1 MTQATTSAIRAPWA
15 VAAALAICAALPP
28 RVAAAQA
35 TPPAAPASTSAFA
48 AVQGYAIDSLHS
60 GPLTNAVVLVEG
72 SGRSTTTDADGH
84 YMLDSITPGTHR
96 VLLLH
101 HLLDTLGV
109 GQMRTPPI
117 TFTAGETHTLDLAI
131 PSPSRI
137 VGILCTPAQRMR
149 GPAAMIGSVRD
160 PDTQGPAVGAEVQ
173 VVYYVPDL
181 VGRKQL
187 RTGSAT
193 VDSTGMYRICGL
205 TKDMDGKV
213 QVYRNKVSSG
223 EVPITIDNGFLA
235 LRSFTVAGHQTV
247 VEVQGDS
254 GKMKRVAKGAARV
267 TGRVV
272 DKTGK
277 PLVGARVQL
286 QSGGEVTLT
295 KNNGDFTLD
304 SLPSG
309 TQALEIR
316 KLGYSVAEVPVELS
330 NASPAKTTVTMS
342 DAAPML
348 ETMRVEAQV
357 DKGLSKVGYLDRK
370 RSGFGYFFDGTQVN
384 HQSHLFSDMMRI
396 SPGLIMQPAG
406 DGRTNVIRDSRNQQN
421 GCVNF
426 YVDNSPYQEMT
437 PGDIDD
443 YIRPD
448 EVVALE
454 VYHGTET
461 PPQFTQPGGSSCATI
476 VIWTQAR
483 VGSVRPSKQ
492 P

>member
-1 MTQATTSAIRAPWA
+1 MTQATTSAVRASLALAA
-15 VAAALAICAALPP
+15 VAIFAALAP
-28 RVAAAQA
+28 RVSFAQA
-35 TPPAAPASTSAFA
+35 TPPAAPATASAFA
-48 AVQGYAIDSLHS
+48 KIQGYVIDSVHS
-60 GPLTNAVVLVEG
+60 APLTNAVVLVEG
-72 SGRSTTTDADGH
+72 TERSTTTDADGH
-84 YMLDSITPGTHR
+84 YLLDSIPVGTR
-96 VLLLH
+96 RLLLLAP
-101 HLLDTLGV
+101 LLDTLGV

-117 TFTAGETHTLDLAI
+117 TFAAGDTHTLDMAI
-131 PSPSRI
+131 PSAERL

-149 GPAAMIGSVRD
+149 GPAAMVGFVRD
-160 PDTQGPAVGAEVQ
+160 PETKGPAIGAEVQ
-173 VVYYVPDL
+173 IVYYITDL
-181 VGRKQL
+181 AGRKML

-205 TKDMDGKV
+205 AKDMDGKV

-223 EVPITIDNGFLA
+223 EVPVAISNGFLA
-235 LRSFTVAGHQTV
+235 LRGFTVASHQTV
-247 VEVQGDS
+247 VEVKGDS
-254 GKMKRVAKGAARV
+254 GKVRRVAKGAARV

-286 QSGGEVTLT
+286 QGGLEVTIT
-295 KNNGDFTLD
+295 KGNGVFELD
-304 SLPSG
+304 SLPTG
-309 TQALEIR
+309 TQALEVR

-330 NASPAKTTVTMS
+330 NAAAAKTTVTMT
-342 DAAPML
+342 DAAPLL

-357 DKGLSKVGYLDRK
+357 DKGLSKVGYLERK
-370 RSGFGYFFDGTQVN
+370 QSGFGYFFDGKQIN
-384 HQSHLFSDMMRI
+384 HQAHLFSDVMRV
-396 SPGLIMQPAG
+396 SPGLIMQPTG

-443 YIRPD
+443 YVRPD
-448 EVVALE
+448 EIVAVE

-461 PPQFTQPGGSSCATI
+461 PPQFTKAGGSSCATI

-483 VGSVRPSKQ
+483 VGTRSNKSP
-492 P
+492 